1 VDRDEHIQYFD
12 LHQEAER
19 FLLVAEAAKT
29 TVRSSTTTR
38 HLVEI
43 AYA

>member
-1 VDRDEHIQYFD
+1 MDRDEHIQYFD
-12 LHQEAER
+12 LHQEAVK
-19 FLLVAEAAKT
+19 FLSVAEAAKT
-29 TVRSSTTTR
+29 TVRPSNTTR